1 MNIASLLR
9 SAATSILPGNNGI
22 PANRTAP
29 APSNIQQGPHAI
41 NFGGGTE
48 KPPKIDFGIQSSSA
62 GGAGLGSLGSLFGML
77 SGLMSSL
84 KQLLSGL
91 GSDTADSSPS
101 TSNSGRNAANV
112 SGPDMKG
119 YDPKASKTYKPE
131 DLVAG
136 FSQSGGTANCVTIA
150 EMKATMQKFGGPSQ
164 IYSSIEKTGDGFDVT
179 MKDNPGKKYHVT
191 NEELQYASSHSGFK
205 GNNEQMLK
213 DANFMYAVSAKRAQ
227 GEGNDGKRFA
237 NNSSGFAK
245 AMHSLN
251 DFENAKEGFD
261 RLGIGH
267 RVRRSSAQE
276 LANGA
281 IGALL
286 RDQHSVAII
295 NGREDNYGKTG
306 RRPTRQDVALKLV

>member
-9 SAATSILPGNNGI
+9 SAATSTLPGNNS
-22 PANRTAP
+22 PQANRAICD
-29 APSNIQQGPHAI
+29 ASNIQKGPHAI
-41 NFGGGTE
+41 NFGGAAA
-48 KPPKIDFGIQSSSA
+48 KSPKIDFAAQNNRA
-62 GGAGLGSLGSLFGML
+62 GGAGLGSMGSLFSML

-91 GSDTADSSPS
+91 ANNASQPFASAPH
-101 TSNSGRNAANV
+101 SGQNAANT
-112 SGPDMKG
+112 SGPDMQG
-119 YDPKASKTYKPE
+119 YDPKTSKTYKPE

-164 IYSSIEKTGDGFDVT
+164 IYSSIEKTRDGFDVT
-179 MKDNPGKKYHVT
+179 MKDNPNKKYHVT
-191 NEELQYASSHSGFK
+191 NEELQYASTHSGFK

-237 NNSSGFAK
+237 NNPSGFAK

-261 RLGIGH
+261 RLGVGH